1 MARRS
6 IILLMGVCCLASLA
20 AGQQADE
27 PEAELVDRILAVVD
41 EDPILNS
48 DLDQAIGIGLIV
60 PEEGESENDYR
71 RRVLDLLIDQKVR
84 FHEIDLFGFSEIPVA
99 EVERQFEELRDQFA
113 SDESFQARLEE
124 VGLDEQGLRQIL
136 ARQLMVLIYVEERL
150 GARVFVGLEEI
161 QRYYNE
167 VLVPALEENG
177 QPIPPQQEVRE
188 EIRAVLR
195 EMRLNEEIERWTEEL
210 RQEADIVDFFDD
222 PREELPPLVISSQS
236 QESDS

>member
-1 MARRS
+1 LVG
-6 IILLMGVCCLASLA
+6 ICCLATLA
-20 AGQQADE
+20 AGQQIDE
-27 PEAELVDRILAVVD
+27 PEAALVDRILAVVD
-41 EDPILNS
+41 EDPILDS
-48 DLDQAIGIGLIV
+48 DLDKAIGIGLIV

-71 RRVLDLLIDQKVR
+71 RRVLDLLIDEKVR

-99 EVERQFEELRDQFA
+99 EVDRQFDEIREQFED
-113 SDESFQARLEE
+113 DEAFAARLEE

-150 GARVFVGLEEI
+150 GARVFVGLDEI
-161 QRYYNE
+161 QQYYNE
-167 VLVPALEENG
+167 VLVPELRERG

-195 EMRLNEEIERWTEEL
+195 EIRLNEEIERWTEDL
-210 RQEADIVDFFDD
+210 RQDADIVDYFDN
-222 PREELPPLVISSQS
+222 PREELPPLVISTQT

>member
-1 MARRS
+1 MARLFTF
-6 IILLMGVCCLASLA
+6 LLVGIFCLASGA
-20 AGQQADE
+20 FGQQVDE
-27 PEAELVDRILAVVD
+27 PEAALVDRILAVVD
-41 EDPILNS
+41 EDPILDS

-60 PEEGESENDYR
+60 PEEDEAENDYR

-99 EVERQFEELRDQFA
+99 EVNRQFAEVREQFD
-113 SDESFQARLEE
+113 SDEAFADRLQE

-161 QRYYNE
+161 QQYYNE
-167 VLVPALEENG
+167 VLVPELEESG

-195 EMRLNEEIERWTEEL
+195 EIRLNEEIDRWTEDL
-210 RQEADIVDFFDD
+210 LQEADIVDYFDS
-222 PREELPPLVISSQS
+222 PREELPPLIISSQS
-236 QESDS
+236 QESDG

>member
-1 MARRS
+1 
-6 IILLMGVCCLASLA
+6 LA

-71 RRVLDLLIDQKVR
+71 RRVLDLLVDQKVR

-99 EVERQFEELRDQFA
+99 EVERQFEELRDQFD
-113 SDESFQARLEE
+113 SDEAFQARLEE

-210 RQEADIVDFFDD
+210 RQEADIVDYFDD

>member
-1 MARRS
+1 MARPLTLWLVG
-6 IILLMGVCCLASLA
+6 ICCLATLA
-20 AGQQADE
+20 AGQQIDE
-27 PEAELVDRILAVVD
+27 PEAALVDRILAVVD
-41 EDPILNS
+41 EDPILDS
-48 DLDQAIGIGLIV
+48 DLDKAIGIGLIV

-71 RRVLDLLIDQKVR
+71 RRVLDLLIDEKVR

-99 EVERQFEELRDQFA
+99 EVDRQFDEIREQFED
-113 SDESFQARLEE
+113 DEAFAARLEE

-150 GARVFVGLEEI
+150 GARVFVGLDEI
-161 QRYYNE
+161 QQYYNE
-167 VLVPALEENG
+167 VLVPELRERG

-195 EMRLNEEIERWTEEL
+195 EIRLNEEIERWTEDL
-210 RQEADIVDFFDD
+210 RQDADIVDYFDN
-222 PREELPPLVISSQS
+222 PREELPPLVISSQT

>member
-6 IILLMGVCCLASLA
+6 IVFLMGLCCLASLA
-20 AGQQADE
+20 AGQQSDA
-27 PEAELVDRILAVVD
+27 PQAELVDRILAVVD
-41 EDPILNS
+41 EDPILDS

-60 PEEGESENDYR
+60 PEEGETETDYR

-99 EVERQFEELRDQFA
+99 EVERQFDELREQFDSEEA
-113 SDESFQARLEE
+113 FRARLEE

-167 VLVPALEENG
+167 VLVPTLEESG
-177 QPIPPQQEVRE
+177 QPIPRQQDVRE

-210 RQEADIVDFFDD
+210 RQEADIVDYFDD
-222 PREELPPLVISSQS
+222 PREELPPLVISSQN
-236 QESDS
+236 QESES

>member
-1 MARRS
+1 
-6 IILLMGVCCLASLA
+6 
-20 AGQQADE
+20 
-27 PEAELVDRILAVVD
+27 
-41 EDPILNS
+41 
-48 DLDQAIGIGLIV
+48 
-60 PEEGESENDYR
+60 
-71 RRVLDLLIDQKVR
+71 
-84 FHEIDLFGFSEIPVA
+84 
-99 EVERQFEELRDQFA
+99 
-113 SDESFQARLEE
+113 
-124 VGLDEQGLRQIL
+124 
-136 ARQLMVLIYVEERL
+136 MVLIYVEERL

-210 RQEADIVDFFDD
+210 RQEADIVDYFDD

>member
-1 MARRS
+1 MARLFT
-6 IILLMGVCCLASLA
+6 LLLVGICCLASVA
-20 AGQQADE
+20 AGQQGDE
-27 PEAELVDRILAVVD
+27 PEAALVDRILAVVD
-41 EDPILNS
+41 EDPILDS
-48 DLDQAIGIGLIV
+48 DLDQAIGIGLMI
-60 PEEGESENDYR
+60 PEEDEAENDYR

-99 EVERQFEELRDQFA
+99 EVDRQFAEVREQFV
-113 SDESFQARLEE
+113 SDEAFAARLEE

-136 ARQLMVLIYVEERL
+136 ARQFMVLIYVEERL

-161 QRYYNE
+161 QQYYNE
-167 VLVPALEENG
+167 VLVPELEESG

-195 EMRLNEEIERWTEEL
+195 EIRLNEEIDRWTEDL
-210 RQEADIVDFFDD
+210 RQEADIVDYFDS

-236 QESDS
+236 QESDG

>member
-71 RRVLDLLIDQKVR
+71 RRVLDLL
-84 FHEIDLFGFSEIPVA
+84 
-99 EVERQFEELRDQFA
+99 DQFD
-113 SDESFQARLEE
+113 SDEAFQARLEE

-210 RQEADIVDFFDD
+210 RQEADIVDYFDD

>member
-1 MARRS
+1 MARLFT
-6 IILLMGVCCLASLA
+6 LLLVGIFCLASGA
-20 AGQQADE
+20 FGQQVDE
-27 PEAELVDRILAVVD
+27 PEAALVDRILAVVD
-41 EDPILNS
+41 EDPILDS

-60 PEEGESENDYR
+60 PEEDEAENDYR

-99 EVERQFEELRDQFA
+99 EVNRQFAEVREQFD
-113 SDESFQARLEE
+113 SDEAFADRLQE

-161 QRYYNE
+161 QQYYNE
-167 VLVPALEENG
+167 VLVPELEESG

-195 EMRLNEEIERWTEEL
+195 EIRLNEEIDRWTEDL
-210 RQEADIVDFFDD
+210 LQEADIVDYFDS
-222 PREELPPLVISSQS
+222 PREELPPLIISSQS
-236 QESDS
+236 QESDG

>member
-1 MARRS
+1 MKRALS
-6 IILLMGVCCLASLA
+6 CCLVGICCLASLA

-99 EVERQFEELRDQFA
+99 EVERQFEELRDQFD
-113 SDESFQARLEE
+113 SDEAFQARLEE

>member
-1 MARRS
+1 
-6 IILLMGVCCLASLA
+6 LA

-71 RRVLDLLIDQKVR
+71 RRVLDLLVDQKVR

-99 EVERQFEELRDQFA
+99 EVERQFEELRDQFD
-113 SDESFQARLEE
+113 SDEAFQARLEE

-150 GARVFVGLEEI
+150 GARVFVSPSRLS
-161 QRYYNE
+161 RKC
-167 VLVPALEENG
+167 
-177 QPIPPQQEVRE
+177 VR
-188 EIRAVLR
+188 RSGPCCGRCA
-195 EMRLNEEIERWTEEL
+195 
-210 RQEADIVDFFDD
+210 
-222 PREELPPLVISSQS
+222 
-236 QESDS
+236 

>member
-210 RQEADIVDFFDD
+210 RQEADIVDYFDD

>member
-1 MARRS
+1 MARLFTLFLVG
-6 IILLMGVCCLASLA
+6 IFCLASGA
-20 AGQQADE
+20 FGQQVDE
-27 PEAELVDRILAVVD
+27 PEAALVDRILAVVD
-41 EDPILNS
+41 EDPILDS

-60 PEEGESENDYR
+60 PEEDEAENDYR

-99 EVERQFEELRDQFA
+99 EVNRQFAEVREQFD
-113 SDESFQARLEE
+113 SDEAFADRLQE

-161 QRYYNE
+161 QQYYNE
-167 VLVPALEENG
+167 VLVPELEESG

-195 EMRLNEEIERWTEEL
+195 EIRLNEEIDRWTEDL
-210 RQEADIVDFFDD
+210 LQEADIVDYFDS

-236 QESDS
+236 QESDG

>member
-1 MARRS
+1 MARLFT
-6 IILLMGVCCLASLA
+6 LLLVGIVCLASGA
-20 AGQQADE
+20 FGQQVDE
-27 PEAELVDRILAVVD
+27 PEAALVDRILAVVD
-41 EDPILNS
+41 EDPILDS

-60 PEEGESENDYR
+60 PEEDEAENDYR

-99 EVERQFEELRDQFA
+99 EVNRQFAEVREQFD
-113 SDESFQARLEE
+113 SDEAFADRLQE

-161 QRYYNE
+161 QQYYNE
-167 VLVPALEENG
+167 VLVPELEESG

-195 EMRLNEEIERWTEEL
+195 EIRLNEEIDRWTEDL
-210 RQEADIVDFFDD
+210 LQEADIVDYFDS
-222 PREELPPLVISSQS
+222 PREELPPLIISSQS
-236 QESDS
+236 QESDG